1 MFVLTAQVGMLI
13 DDVQSPETHGTM
25 NMIGNHAGALA
36 LAAREKRVRCYV
48 VMVLMLVLP
57 SP

>member
-1 MFVLTAQVGMLI
+1 MLN
-13 DDVQSPETHGTM
+13 DDVQSLETHGTM

-36 LAAREKRVRCYV
+36 LAAREKGVKCYV

>member
-1 MFVLTAQVGMLI
+1 MLN
-13 DDVQSPETHGTM
+13 DDMQSPETHGTM

-36 LAAREKRVRCYV
+36 LAAREKGVKCYV